1 MAGSEG
7 QIKHVSRLL
16 AAQMTSVGI
25 GPGVKEV
32 KDKRTK
38 LPLPRPDS
46 DEEDESKS
54 QDVNKVSNS
63 SGKSPDLNF
72 ALFLTDTRWRS
83 PILENI

>member
-1 MAGSEG
+1 MVMRSLPHLPRDMPPHFSNSHTPIDVAGSEG

-38 LPLPRPDS
+38 LPLPRPGS
-46 DEEDESKS
+46 DE
-54 QDVNKVSNS
+54 
-63 SGKSPDLNF
+63 
-72 ALFLTDTRWRS
+72 
-83 PILENI
+83 